1 MLDLRYQL
9 TCLLFVIVAA
19 GSDGQ
24 FVTAS
29 GALGT
34 FTVTVGVELTC
45 PSCASG
51 LERRLGRLEHV
62 DAVEIQVAEE
72 QVVLGATS
80 GTKIDLREVR
90 DVIRNAGFE
99 PSSLHVTV
107 GGLVVRLDGGIGI
120 TLSEDTV
127 VMITAVDAER
137 SALLSRA
144 VGRMVAVRGTVSI
157 EAGDEDILH
166 LSEVEI
172 QKQR

>member
-1 MLDLRYQL
+1 MSALRSQL
-9 TCLLFVIVAA
+9 TCLLLVMVATV
-19 GSDGQ
+19 SSGQ

-29 GALGT
+29 DELGT
-34 FTVTVGVELTC
+34 FTVTVGVELSC

-62 DAVEIQVAEE
+62 ATVEIQVAEE

-90 DVIRNAGFE
+90 DVIRNAGFV

-120 TLSEDTV
+120 TLSEDAV
-127 VMITAVDAER
+127 VMVTAVDAER
-137 SALLSRA
+137 SALLSQA
-144 VGRMVAVRGTVSI
+144 VGRMVDVLGTVPI
-157 EAGDEDILH
+157 ETGDEDILH

-172 QKQR
+172 QRE